1 MAPKRILII
10 DDERPYTEML
20 KLNLERVGRFLACEE
35 NDARRALATA
45 RQFGPD
51 LVLLD
56 VMMPDIDG
64 GDVAAMLAG
73 DRDLR
78 DVPIVFLTALVAQ
91 EEVPSGGM
99 TNRQHRM
106 MPKSTPIET
115 LIRIIEGELAAG
127 SLAGG

>member
-10 DDERPYTEML
+10 DDEQPYTEML
-20 KLNLERVGRFLACEE
+20 KLNLEQVGKYVACEE

-56 VMMPDIDG
+56 VMMPEMDG
-64 GDVAAMLAG
+64 GDVAAMLAK
-73 DRDLR
+73 DAEFR
-78 DVPIVFLTALVAQ
+78 DVPIIFLTALVAS

-99 TNRQHRM
+99 TNREHRM
-106 MPKSTPIET
+106 LPKSTPIDG
-115 LIRIIEGELAAG
+115 LIRIIEGELAG
-127 SLAGG
+127 SMARH

>member
-1 MAPKRILII
+1 MGPKRILII

-20 KLNLERVGRFLACEE
+20 KLNLEQVGKYVACEE
-35 NDARRALATA
+35 NDARRALSTA

-73 DRDLR
+73 DREFR
-78 DVPIVFLTALVAQ
+78 DVPIIFLTALVAG
-91 EEVPSGGM
+91 EEVPSGG
-99 TNRQHRM
+99 
-106 MPKSTPIET
+106 
-115 LIRIIEGELAAG
+115 G
-127 SLAGG
+127 